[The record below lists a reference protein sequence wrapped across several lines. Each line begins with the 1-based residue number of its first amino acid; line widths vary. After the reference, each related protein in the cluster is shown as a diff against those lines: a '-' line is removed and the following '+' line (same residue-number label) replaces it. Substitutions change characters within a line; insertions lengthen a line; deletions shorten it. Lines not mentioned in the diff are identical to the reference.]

1 MTPGLPAGPRA
12 SLSWVD
18 FEAQAPEL
26 AHRVRARFDAH
37 KHLLIAT
44 LRRDGAPRLSGIE
57 ATIALGEL
65 WLGMMPGSQKAHD
78 LLRDP
83 RFALHS
89 APLDLE
95 LAQGDAKIS
104 GLAFEVTDPAL
115 LTAYWDALRRL
126 PMPAT
131 VFRADLLDAAL
142 TTVEGDELVI
152 DAWRAGEPP
161 RRTRRK

>member
-1 MTPGLPAGPRA
+1 MSTWAG
-12 SLSWVD
+12 
-18 FEAQAPEL
+18 FEAQAPDL
-26 AHRVRARFDAH
+26 AARVRARFEAH

-44 LRRDGAPRLSGIE
+44 LRRDGAPRLSGVE

-65 WLGMMPGSQKAHD
+65 WFGMMPDSLKGRD

-95 LAQGDAKIS
+95 LAEGDAKVG
-104 GLAFEVTDPAL
+104 GLALEVTDFAAL
-115 LTAYWDALRRL
+115 AAFWGTLGRE

-131 VFRADLLDAAL
+131 VFRADLLDAVV

-152 DAWRAGEPP
+152 DAWRAGEAP
-161 RRTRRK
+161 RRARRK

>member
-1 MTPGLPAGPRA
+1 MSTWAE
-12 SLSWVD
+12 
-18 FEAQAPEL
+18 FEAEAPEL
-26 AHRVRARFDAH
+26 AARVRARFEAH

-57 ATIALGEL
+57 ATIGVGEL
-65 WLGMMPGSQKAHD
+65 WLGMMPGSLKAHD

-89 APLDLE
+89 APLDLA
-95 LAQGDAKIS
+95 LADGDAKV
-104 GLAFEVTDPAL
+104 GGRALEVTDPAAL
-115 LTAYWDALRRL
+115 AAYWGTLGQE
-126 PMPAT
+126 PMPAL
-131 VFRADLLDAAL
+131 VFRADLLDAAV
-142 TTVEGDELVI
+142 TTVEGEELVI

>member
-1 MTPGLPAGPRA
+1 MARWAT
-12 SLSWVD
+12 
-18 FEAQAPEL
+18 FEAEASDL
-26 AHRVRARFDAH
+26 ATRVRARFEAH

-44 LRRDGAPRLSGIE
+44 VRRDGAPRLSGIE
-57 ATIALGEL
+57 VTIALGEL
-65 WLGMMPGSQKAHD
+65 WLGMMPGSMKARD
-78 LLRDP
+78 LLRDS

-95 LAQGDAKIS
+95 LAEGDAKVS
-104 GLAFEVTDPAL
+104 GRAIEVTDPAEL
-115 LTAYWDALRRL
+115 ATFWGALGRPVL
-126 PMPAT
+126 PAT

-152 DAWRAGEPP
+152 DAWRAGEPA

>member
-1 MTPGLPAGPRA
+1 MPTWAE
-12 SLSWVD
+12 
-18 FEAQAPEL
+18 FEKQAPDL
-26 AHRVRARFDAH
+26 AARVRARFEAH

-65 WLGMMPGSQKAHD
+65 WLGMMPGSQKARD
-78 LLRDP
+78 VLRDP

-95 LAQGDAKIS
+95 LAQGDAKVGGRAI
-104 GLAFEVTDPAL
+104 EVTDAPSLAAFWGAL
-115 LTAYWDALRRL
+115 GRP
-126 PMPAT
+126 PMPAS
-131 VFRADLLDAAL
+131 VFRAELLDAAL
-142 TTVEGDELVI
+142 TTVDSDELVV
-152 DAWRAGEPP
+152 DSWRAGEPP

>member
-1 MTPGLPAGPRA
+1 MT
-12 SLSWVD
+12 SWAE
-18 FEAQAPEL
+18 FEAQAPDL
-26 AHRVRARFDAH
+26 AARVRARFEAH
-37 KHLLIAT
+37 KHLLLAT

-57 ATIALGEL
+57 VTIALGEL
-65 WLGMMPGSQKAHD
+65 WLGMMPGSLKGRD

-95 LAQGDAKIS
+95 LAAGDAKLS
-104 GLAFEVTDPAL
+104 GRTIEVTDPAAL
-115 LTAYWDALRRL
+115 EGYWSALGR
-126 PMPAT
+126 PAMPAT

-152 DAWRAGEPP
+152 DSWRAGEGA